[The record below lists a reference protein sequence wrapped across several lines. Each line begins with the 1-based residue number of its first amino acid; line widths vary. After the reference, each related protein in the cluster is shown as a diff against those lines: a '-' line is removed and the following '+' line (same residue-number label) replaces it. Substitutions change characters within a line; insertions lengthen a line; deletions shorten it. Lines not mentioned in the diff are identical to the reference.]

1 MCLYKKLNN
10 TAFSVL
16 KKAPLSADIKSIVF
30 NSIVYNFLDVFLK
43 LSMSRKVVQIQMSE
57 SSPVF
62 VMYVLWPTESSLT
75 DLH

>member
-1 MCLYKKLNN
+1 VCLYKKLNN

>member
-16 KKAPLSADIKSIVF
+16 KKTPLSTDIKSIVF
-30 NSIVYNFLDVFLK
+30 NPIVYNFLDVFQK
-43 LSMSRKVVQIQMSE
+43 LSMSQKVVQIQMSE

-62 VMYVLWPTESSLT
+62 VFYVLWPTESSLT
-75 DLH
+75 DSH